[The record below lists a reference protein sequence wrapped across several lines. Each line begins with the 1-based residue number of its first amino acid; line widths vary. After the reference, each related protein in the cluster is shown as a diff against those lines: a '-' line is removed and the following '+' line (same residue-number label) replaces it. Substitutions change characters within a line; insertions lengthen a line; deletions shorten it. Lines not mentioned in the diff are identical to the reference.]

1 MFVVVARPMK
11 HLLSIIFLLSF
22 GCLAGYQSLQ
32 AQTVLLNYFTVSS
45 DGSDVVLEWEV
56 QDEAAVQEFR
66 IFRRMNDEPTGA
78 HVVTVKP
85 NGLRSYQH
93 LDDGI
98 FKDNGQVIS
107 YELQIVTA
115 QRTDTYQ
122 ASLSH
127 NPTSI
132 QRTWGSIKAMFR

>member
-1 MFVVVARPMK
+1 MK
-11 HLLSIIFLLSF
+11 KPLSIFIFLLFSF
-22 GCLAGYQSLQ
+22 LAGSQSLR

-56 QDEAAVQEFR
+56 QDENAVQEFR
-66 IFRRMNDEPTGA
+66 IFRRVNDEPTGA
-78 HVVTVKP
+78 HVVTIKP

-98 FKDNGQVIS
+98 FKDSGRVIT

>member
-1 MFVVVARPMK
+1 MFVIVENLMK
-11 HLLSIIFLLSF
+11 SRFLLTGLF
-22 GCLAGYQSLQ
+22 FMLCLLGYQQ
-32 AQTVLLNYFTVSS
+32 ATAQAVLLNYFTVSS

-66 IFRRMNDEPTGA
+66 IFRKINDEPTGA

-85 NGLRSYQH
+85 NGLNSYQH

-98 FKDNGQVIS
+98 FKDNGRVIT

-115 QRTDTYQ
+115 VRTDTYQ

>member
-1 MFVVVARPMK
+1 MIQRF
-11 HLLSIIFLLSF
+11 LSIGFLF
-22 GCLAGYQSLQ
+22 CCLVAAHQGAQ
-32 AQTVLLNYFTVSS
+32 AQGVLLNYFTVSS
-45 DGSDVVLEWEV
+45 NGSDVVLEWEV

-66 IFRRMNDEPTGA
+66 LFRRINSEPTGA
-78 HVVTVKP
+78 HVVTIKP
-85 NGLRSYQH
+85 NGLLSYQH

-98 FKDNGQVIS
+98 FKDNGQVIT
-107 YELQIVTA
+107 YELQIVTTV
-115 QRTDTYQ
+115 RTDSYQ